1 MLRQYPGLLRKVALL
16 AELVTTVLSFVLA
29 HYFRLLLLAI
39 YPFGEPAVL
48 ANFRLLLVIIVA
60 IWAVLFTLQGRYIG
74 LRYTSL
80 WTECQ
85 VAARIVVLG
94 GLLLPIVLFL
104 LKLSLF
110 PRSLFVLFLLIN
122 LLGLCLERVLLHWF
136 LRWLRRRGH
145 DRKTVLV
152 VGGGKRAW
160 QFIEA
165 TQQRADWGLDI
176 VGFIDQS
183 AESLAEEF
191 DGARFLGTTEETAA
205 ILHRHPVDEVII
217 ALPVQAIQEIRR
229 ILALCKEEGVQ
240 ARVVSDLFSVDG
252 AKIRVD
258 RIHDIPILTFSTGP
272 TQEWQLLAKRA
283 IDVVASAILLVL
295 LAPLFLIIA
304 VAIKLTSPGP
314 VFYEWKVMGLNKKPF
329 SGYKFRTMVQNADEL
344 KAQLVAA
351 NEMSGPVFKIKNDPR
366 VTPVG
371 RILRKFSLDEL
382 PQLWSVLKGDMS
394 LVGPRPPLV
403 TEVNRFERWQ
413 RRKLSIRPGITCL
426 WQVNGRSQITN
437 FDEWA
442 RLDLEYIDNWS
453 LGLDF
458 KILLRTIPVVLLG
471 RGAH

>member
-1 MLRQYPGLLRKVALL
+1 VLKQYPGLLRKVALL
-16 AELVTTVLSFVLA
+16 ADLVTTVLSFVLA
-29 HYFRLLLLAI
+29 YYFRLLLLAI
-39 YPFGEPAVL
+39 YPFGERPAL
-48 ANFRLLLVIIVA
+48 TNFRLLMVIIVV
-60 IWAVLFTLQGRYIG
+60 IWAILFTTQGRYVG

-80 WTECQ
+80 WTEYRE
-85 VAARIVVLG
+85 VARIVALG
-94 GLLLPIVLFL
+94 GLALTIVLFL
-104 LKLSLF
+104 LRLYFF

-122 LLGLCLERVLLHWF
+122 LLGLGLEKTLLHWF

-152 VGGGKRAW
+152 VGGRKRAC

-165 TQQRADWGLDI
+165 TQQHAGWGLDI
-176 VGFIDQS
+176 VGFVD
-183 AESLAEEF
+183 ESSERLAEEF
-191 DGARFLGTTEETAA
+191 DGARFLGTLEEIVA

-217 ALPVQAIQEIRR
+217 ALPAQAIGEIRR
-229 ILALCKEEGVQ
+229 VLALCREEGVQ
-240 ARVVSDLFSVDG
+240 TRVVSDLFGVDG

-258 RIHDIPILTFSTGP
+258 RIHDMPILTFSTVP

-283 IDVVASAILLVL
+283 MDIVVSAVLLVL

-304 VAIKLTSPGP
+304 VAVKLTSPGP

-329 SGYKFRTMVQNADEL
+329 TGFKFRTMVQNADEL
-344 KAQLVAA
+344 KAQLLAA
-351 NEMSGPVFKIKNDPR
+351 NEMSGPVFKMKSDPR

-371 RILRKFSLDEL
+371 CILRKFSLDEL

-426 WQVNGRSQITN
+426 WQVNGRSQIAD

-453 LGLDF
+453 LWLDF
-458 KILLRTIPVVLLG
+458 RILLQTIPVVLLG
-471 RGAH
+471 RGAY

>member
-1 MLRQYPGLLRKVALL
+1 MLKQYPELLRKVALL
-16 AELVTTVLSFVLA
+16 ADLVTTVLSFILA
-29 HYFRLLLLAI
+29 YYFRLLLLAI
-39 YPFGEPAVL
+39 YPFGERPAL
-48 ANFRLLLVIIVA
+48 ANYRLLLAIIVV
-60 IWAVLFTLQGRYIG
+60 IWAVLFTLQGRYVG

-80 WTECQ
+80 WTQWQ
-85 VAARIVVLG
+85 VAARIVGSG
-94 GLLLPIVLFL
+94 GLLLLIVLFL
-104 LKLSLF
+104 LKLPLF

-122 LLGLCLERVLLHWF
+122 LLGLGLEKMLLHWF
-136 LRWLRRRGH
+136 LHWLRRCGH

-152 VGGGKRAW
+152 VGGSKRAC

-165 TQQRADWGLDI
+165 TQQHAGWGLDI
-176 VGFIDQS
+176 VGFVD
-183 AESLAEEF
+183 ESPERLAEEF
-191 DGARFLGTTEETAA
+191 DGGRFLGTVEDMVA
-205 ILHRHPVDEVII
+205 ILHRHPVDEVIV

-229 ILALCKEEGVQ
+229 TLALCREEGVQ
-240 ARVVSDLFSVDG
+240 ARIVSDLFGVDG

-258 RIHDIPILTFSTGP
+258 RIHDMSLLTFSTVP

-283 IDVVASAILLVL
+283 MDVVVSAVLLVL
-295 LAPLFLIIA
+295 LAPLLLVIA
-304 VAIKLTSPGP
+304 VAVKLTSPGP

-329 SGYKFRTMVQNADEL
+329 TGYKFRTMVQNADEL

-351 NEMSGPVFKIKNDPR
+351 NEMNGPVFKMTNDPR

-371 RILRKFSLDEL
+371 HILRKFSLDEL

-394 LVGPRPPLV
+394 LVGPRPPLI

-426 WQVNGRSQITN
+426 WQVNGRSQIAD

-453 LGLDF
+453 LWLDF
-458 KILLRTIPVVLLG
+458 RILLQTIPAVLLG
-471 RGAH
+471 RGAY

>member
-1 MLRQYPGLLRKVALL
+1 MFRQYPGLLRKVALL
-16 AELVTTVLSFVLA
+16 ADLVTTVLSFILA

-39 YPFGEPAVL
+39 YPFGERAAL

-60 IWAVLFTLQGRYIG
+60 IWAVLFTLRGRYVG

-85 VAARIVVLG
+85 VAARIVIFG

-104 LKLSLF
+104 LKLSFF
-110 PRSLFVLFLLIN
+110 PRSLFVLFLLTN
-122 LLGLCLERVLLHWF
+122 LLGLCVEKTLLHWF

-145 DRKTVLV
+145 DRKMALV
-152 VGGGKRAW
+152 VGGDKRARR
-160 QFIEA
+160 FIEA
-165 TQQRADWGLDI
+165 TQQHADWGLDI
-176 VGFIDQS
+176 VGFVDQS
-183 AESLAEEF
+183 PERLAEEF
-191 DGARFLGTTEETAA
+191 DGARFLGTTEEMVA

-217 ALPVQAIQEIRR
+217 ALPVRAIQRIRR

-240 ARVVSDLFSVDG
+240 ARVVSDLFGVDG

-258 RIHDIPILTFSTGP
+258 RIHDMPILTFSTVP

-283 IDVVASAILLVL
+283 MDIMVSAILLVL

-344 KAQLVAA
+344 KAQLVST
-351 NEMSGPVFKIKNDPR
+351 NEMSGPVFKMKNDPR
-366 VTPVG
+366 VTPAG

-426 WQVNGRSQITN
+426 WQVNGRSQITD

-453 LGLDF
+453 LWLDF
-458 KILLRTIPVVLLG
+458 KVLLQTIPVVLFG
-471 RGAH
+471 RGAY

>member
-1 MLRQYPGLLRKVALL
+1 MLKQYPGLLRKVALL
-16 AELVTTVLSFVLA
+16 TDLVTTVLSFILA
-29 HYFRLLLLAI
+29 YYFRLLLLAI
-39 YPFGEPAVL
+39 YPFGERPAL

-104 LKLSLF
+104 LKLPLF
-110 PRSLFVLFLLIN
+110 PRSLFVLFLLTN
-122 LLGLCLERVLLHWF
+122 LLGLCVEKTLLHWF

-145 DRKTVLV
+145 DRKMALV
-152 VGGGKRAW
+152 VGGDKRARR
-160 QFIEA
+160 FIEA
-165 TQQRADWGLDI
+165 TQQHANWGLDI
-176 VGFIDQS
+176 VGFVDQS
-183 AESLAEEF
+183 PERLAEEF
-191 DGARFLGTTEETAA
+191 DGARFLGTTEEIVA

-217 ALPVQAIQEIRR
+217 ALPVQAIQEIRC
-229 ILALCKEEGVQ
+229 ILALCREEGVQ
-240 ARVVSDLFSVDG
+240 ARVVSDLFGVDG

-258 RIHDIPILTFSTGP
+258 RIHDMPILTFSTVP
-272 TQEWQLLAKRA
+272 TQEWQLLAKRTM
-283 IDVVASAILLVL
+283 DMVASAILLVL

-314 VFYEWKVMGLNKKPF
+314 VFYKWKVMGLNKKPF

-351 NEMSGPVFKIKNDPR
+351 NEMSGPVFKMKNDPR

-426 WQVNGRSQITN
+426 WQVNGRSHITD

-453 LGLDF
+453 LWLDF
-458 KILLRTIPVVLLG
+458 RILVQTIPVVLLG
-471 RGAH
+471 RGAC